1 MLNKNDKV
9 IVEIIDNGMNF
20 EGIAKIDGYV
30 IFVPFAIKGEKVE
43 IVIIKANKKFA
54 IGKVLNL
61 VNKSKYRVK
70 PDCKIYGKC
79 GSCNTL
85 HINYDYELEVKK
97 NNLITT
103 FKKQGIDINNVDV
116 IGMGNVYNYRNKVSY
131 PVREINGVS
140 KIGFFRSNSHDIVLN
155 EACHIQNENI
165 DILAKKVFDKLIS
178 LKFTMYNEESHRGD
192 IRHIILKRGYNTHEI
207 LLALVLNNDKIINDK
222 RFKEL
227 ASLDSNIKSI
237 NVNIN
242 MNNTN
247 EILGSKTINI
257 YGDEYITEILGDKL
271 YYISTTSFF
280 QVNTVGAEM
289 LYFKL
294 KEMLELNKKDIL
306 FDLYSG
312 VGSIGIFLSDDVAKV
327 YGIEIVKEAVDM
339 AGLNLKRNNITN
351 CEYVAGSVEDK
362 IVEFQKR
369 NIKPSVIV
377 VDPPRR
383 GLDSDSINYILN
395 FNPDKIG
402 YVSCNISTLARDIK
416 LLQEKYEIK
425 SVSMID
431 LFPNTHHSESVC
443 VLERR

>member
-1 MLNKNDKV
+1 MLKKNDKIV
-9 IVEIIDNGMNF
+9 VEIIDNGINF

-43 IVIIKANKKFA
+43 IVIIKANKNFA
-54 IGKVLNL
+54 IGKILNII
-61 VNKSKYRVK
+61 NKSKYRVI

-85 HINYDYELEVKK
+85 HIDYNYELEIKK
-97 NNLITT
+97 NNLINT
-103 FKKQGIDINNVDV
+103 FKKQGIDVKDV
-116 IGMGNVYNYRNKVSY
+116 NLIGMGNVYNYRNKVSY
-131 PVREINGVS
+131 PVREINGVN
-140 KIGFFRSNSHDIVLN
+140 KIGFFRNNSHDIVLN
-155 EACHIQNENI
+155 EDCHIQNEEI
-165 DILAKKVFDKLIS
+165 DILAKKVFDKLLS
-178 LKFTMYNEESHRGD
+178 LKFTMYNEENHKGD
-192 IRHIILKRGYNTHEI
+192 IKHIILKRGYNTHEI
-207 LLALVLNNDKIINDK
+207 LLAIVVNHDKLINNDK
-222 RFKEL
+222 FKQL
-227 ASLDSNIKSI
+227 ACLDNNIKSI
-237 NVNIN
+237 NLNVN
-242 MNNTN
+242 MNKTN

-257 YGDEYITEILGDKL
+257 YGNEYITEILGDKL

-294 KEMLELNKKDIL
+294 KEMLDLNKKDIL

-312 VGSIGIFLSDDVAKV
+312 VGSIGIFLSDNVDKV

-339 AGLNLKRNNITN
+339 ANLNIARNNITN
-351 CEYVAGSVEDK
+351 CEYIAGSVEDK
-362 IVEFQKR
+362 IIEFEKR

-383 GLDSDSINYILN
+383 GLDNDSINHILK

-402 YVSCNISTLARDIK
+402 YVSCNVSTLARDIK
-416 LLQEKYEIK
+416 LLQKNYNIK
-425 SVSMID
+425 SVCIVD
-431 LFPNTHHSESVC
+431 LFPNTHHFETIC

>member
-9 IVEIIDNGMNF
+9 IVEVIDNGMNF

-43 IVIIKANKKFA
+43 IVVIKANKKFA
-54 IGKVLNL
+54 IGKILNIID
-61 VNKSKYRVK
+61 KSKYRIE
-70 PDCKIYGKC
+70 PDCSIYGRC

-85 HINYDYELEVKK
+85 HINYNYELEVKK

-103 FKKQGIDINNVDV
+103 FKKQGIDIDNVDV

-131 PVREINGVS
+131 PVREQNGIN
-140 KIGFFRSNSHDIVLN
+140 KIGFFRSNSHDVILN
-155 EACHIQNENI
+155 QSCHIQNENI
-165 DILAKKVFDKLIS
+165 DILAKKVFDKLVE
-178 LKFTMYNEESHRGD
+178 LKFTMYNEENNKGD

-207 LLALVLNNDKIINDK
+207 LLAIVLNNDKIINDK

-227 ASLDSNIKSI
+227 ASLDNNIKSI
-237 NVNIN
+237 NLNIN
-242 MNNTN
+242 KNKTN
-247 EILGSKTINI
+247 EILGDKTINI
-257 YGDEYITEILGDKL
+257 FGDEYITDIIGDKE

-280 QVNTVGAEM
+280 QVNTVGAEI

-294 KEMLELNKKDIL
+294 KEMLNLNKKDIL

-362 IVEFQKR
+362 IIEFQKR
-369 NIKPSVIV
+369 KITPSVIV

-383 GLDSDSINYILN
+383 GLDIDSINYILK

-402 YVSCNISTLARDIK
+402 YVSCNVSTFARDIK

-425 SVSMID
+425 SIAMID
-431 LFPNTHHSESVC
+431 LFPNTHHTESVC
-443 VLERR
+443 VLERK